1 MQDMTPSELKKEI
14 EQGKAIFLKIWKK
27 GCGPC
32 KLSESATDRL
42 EKAHADDPI
51 SFVKVSA
58 SDYPEM
64 YEITGS
70 EVLPAFF
77 VFKDKQI
84 VGKTIGFKG
93 LNSLKPLVS
102 DALA

>member
-1 MQDMTPSELKKEI
+1 MKDMTPSELKQQI
-14 EQGKAIFLKIWKK
+14 ESGATIFLKIWKQ

-42 EKAHADDPI
+42 EKAHKDDPI
-51 SFVKVSA
+51 DFIKVSA
-58 SDYPEM
+58 GDHPEM

-77 VFKDKQI
+77 LFKDKQVI
-84 VGKTIGFKG
+84 GKTIGFKG
-93 LNSLKPLVS
+93 INSLKTLIA

>member
-1 MQDMTPSELKKEI
+1 MQDMTPSELKQEI

-51 SFVKVSA
+51 SFVRVSA
-58 SDYPEM
+58 GDYPEM
-64 YEITGS
+64 YDITGS

-77 VFKDKQI
+77 VFKNKEML
-84 VGKTIGFKG
+84 GKTIGFKG
-93 LNSLKPLVS
+93 INSLKTIVAS
-102 DALA
+102 ALA